1 MKKVILMTVL
11 ISVLLINAAIATPF
25 GFIFTDVKEPVAA
38 SSMKSYSKTAE
49 GSNMSILGL
58 VGFGDASAEK
68 IAKEAGIK
76 KIKHIDKHTFSILF
90 VFVQET
96 FTVYGD

>member
-1 MKKVILMTVL
+1 MKKVIFITILM
-11 ISVLLINAAIATPF
+11 SVLLINAAVATPF

-38 SSMKSYSKTAE
+38 SSLKSYSKTAS
-49 GSNMSILGL
+49 GTNIAILSL
-58 VGFGDASAEK
+58 VGFGDASTEK

-76 KIKHIDKHTFSILF
+76 QIKHVDKHTFAILG
-90 VFVQET
+90 VYVAET